1 MKASEI
7 KAKEKEKS
15 EKLKELRRE
24 LEADLEEQL
33 MRETE
38 NAKPVVEVQ
47 KLDMSEIQ
55 DLGKAKQI
63 IEALLFASS
72 KPVTIQELHK
82 VLSAR
87 KHGEIRPDG
96 LRLGERGLTPK
107 QIENSVTELK
117 ETYDQQARSFQIVDI
132 AGGYEIVTRKEFAP
146 WILKVEL
153 QKKAR
158 QATQSALETLA
169 ILAYKQPITR
179 AEIEDLRGVDVSSVM
194 TTLMERG
201 LIKIVGR
208 KEVPGRPFLY
218 GTTDK
223 FLEHFGLMS
232 LQDLPSI
239 DEIKTIV
246 EKSVRKEE
254 LLGQTKLIDMPE
266 QKAVSNDDPEVASQE
281 IDSAI
286 ESEPEFPPEDSDE
299 FEETS
304 PEEHLDSAEAAG
316 SEGEENRG
324 S

>member
-7 KAKEKEKS
+7 KAKEKEKT

-24 LEADLEEQL
+24 LEAELEEQL
-33 MRETE
+33 ARETAAE
-38 NAKPVVEVQ
+38 RPAVDVQ
-47 KLDMSEIQ
+47 KLDMTEISDSER
-55 DLGKAKQI
+55 AKQV

-72 KPVTIQELHK
+72 KPMSTVELRK
-82 VLSAR
+82 VL
-87 KHGEIRPDG
+87 
-96 LRLGERGLTPK
+96 RGLAPK
-107 QIENSVTELK
+107 QIETHVAEIK
-117 ETYDQQARSFQIVDI
+117 ESYDQQKHSFQIVEI

-169 ILAYKQPITR
+169 ILAYKQPVTR
-179 AEIEDLRGVDVSSVM
+179 AEIEDLRGVDVSGVM
-194 TTLMERG
+194 TTLMERS
-201 LIKIVGR
+201 LVKIVGR

-223 FLEHFGLMS
+223 FLEHFGLKS

-239 DEIKTIV
+239 EEIKTIV

-254 LLGQTKLIDMPE
+254 LLGQQKLVDAAPAE
-266 QKAVSNDDPEVASQE
+266 GDAAAAPGPEVSAQE
-281 IDSAI
+281 ADAAREAEAEEIIIPDVPKLVMPDDS
-286 ESEPEFPPEDSDE
+286 PEFRKQDAP
-299 FEETS
+299 
-304 PEEHLDSAEAAG
+304 AA
-316 SEGEENRG
+316 EGEVRG

>member
-7 KAKEKEKS
+7 KAKEKEKT
-15 EKLKELRRE
+15 EKMKELRRE
-24 LEADLEEQL
+24 LEVELEEQL
-33 MRETE
+33 VRENE
-38 NAKPVVEVQ
+38 AERPSVEVQ
-47 KLDMSEIQ
+47 KLDMAEIN
-55 DLGKAKQI
+55 DPERAKQV

-72 KPVTIQELHK
+72 KPMSVSELRK
-82 VLSAR
+82 VL
-87 KHGEIRPDG
+87 
-96 LRLGERGLTPK
+96 RGLAPK
-107 QIENSVTELK
+107 QIETYVSEIK
-117 ETYDQQARSFQIVDI
+117 ESYERDKRSFQIVEI

-179 AEIEDLRGVDVSSVM
+179 AEVEDLRGVDVSGVM
-194 TTLMERG
+194 TTLMERT

-223 FLEHFGLMS
+223 FLEHFGLKS

-239 DEIKTIV
+239 EEIKKIV
-246 EKSVRKEE
+246 ETSVRKEE
-254 LLGQTKLIDMPE
+254 LLGQQKMVDAQTDSEQSPEAQEKSLIE
-266 QKAVSNDDPEVASQE
+266 AAVEE
-281 IDSAI
+281 INSAREA
-286 ESEPEFPPEDSDE
+286 ESEEIVIPDVPKLVMPDDSPEFRAQIEKKDE
-299 FEETS
+299 LA
-304 PEEHLDSAEAAG
+304 P
-316 SEGEENRG
+316 EGEVSG

>member
-7 KAKEKEKS
+7 KAKEKEKV

-24 LEADLEEQL
+24 LEAELEEQL
-33 MRETE
+33 IRETE
-38 NAKPVVEVQ
+38 NARPAVEVQ
-47 KLDMSEIQ
+47 KLDASEIQ
-55 DLGKAKQI
+55 DPQRAKQV

-72 KPVTIQELHK
+72 KPTSVSELRK
-82 VLSAR
+82 VL
-87 KHGEIRPDG
+87 
-96 LRLGERGLTPK
+96 RGLTPK
-107 QIENSVTELK
+107 QIENAVEELK
-117 ETYDQQARSFQIVDI
+117 LEYDQQGRSFQVVEI

-169 ILAYKQPITR
+169 ILAYKQPVTR
-179 AEIEDLRGVDVSSVM
+179 AEVEDLRGVDVSGVI

-201 LIKIVGR
+201 LIKITGR

-223 FLEHFGLMS
+223 FLEHFGLKS

-239 DEIKTIV
+239 EEIKAIV

-254 LLGQTKLIDMPE
+254 LLGQTNLIDVPQSEE
-266 QKAVSNDDPEVASQE
+266 QTAAAQE
-281 IDSAI
+281 QAAAQEADSAA
-286 ESEPEFPPEDSDE
+286 EAVRPEDIILPDVPKLRL
-299 FEETS
+299 
-304 PEEHLDSAEAAG
+304 PEEPPR
-316 SEGEENRG
+316 EGDTG
-324 S
+324 GH

>member
-1 MKASEI
+1 MKTTKHDI
-7 KAKEKEKS
+7 KAREKEKS

-33 MRETE
+33 TRETE
-38 NAKPVVEVQ
+38 SAKPAVEVQ

-55 DLGKAKQI
+55 DPEKARQI

-72 KPVTIQELHK
+72 KPVTIQELRK
-82 VLSAR
+82 VL
-87 KHGEIRPDG
+87 K
-96 LRLGERGLTPK
+96 GLTPK
-107 QIENSVTELK
+107 QIETSVTEIK
-117 ETYDQQARSFQIVDI
+117 ETYDQQARSFQIVEI

-179 AEIEDLRGVDVSSVM
+179 AEIEDLRGVDVSGVM

-208 KEVPGRPFLY
+208 KEVPGRPFVY

-246 EKSVRKEE
+246 EKSVRKDE
-254 LLGQTKLIDMPE
+254 LLGQTKLIDVPQQDGVSSDHPE
-266 QKAVSNDDPEVASQE
+266 ASAQE

-286 ESEPEFPPEDSDE
+286 ESEPADESQEEDASLE
-299 FEETS
+299 G
-304 PEEHLDSAEAAG
+304 SAEFTEEDAG
-316 SEGEENRG
+316 SEGEEDRG